1 MRTTQLLEG
10 LEFRDS
16 DPYAQPL
23 YVDEHGRVL
32 RFTLKPGQSIS
43 DHAAPHSPFYIVVL
57 KGRGAFAGG
66 DGKEQQFERNALLI
80 FEPGEHHT
88 VRALDEELV
97 FVGFL
102 HGVPGTRPGKV
113 GGDLGQ
119 APEKG
124 RK

>member
-10 LEFRDS
+10 LEFRDP

-66 DGKEQQFERNALLI
+66 DGKEQQFEPNALLI

-88 VRALDEELV
+88 VRALDEE
-97 FVGFL
+97 GWCS
-102 HGVPGTRPGKV
+102 
-113 GGDLGQ
+113 
-119 APEKG
+119 
-124 RK
+124 